1 MKSGFV
7 TLIGRPNVGKST
19 LMNRL
24 IGARIAITSNKA
36 QTTRHRIE
44 TVYTDERGQIIFLD
58 TPGIHKAKSRLG
70 DYMVGTAKDA
80 IGEVD
85 IVLWLIEPSD
95 PFGEGEE
102 LVRSFLKS
110 AKKPVVLLINK
121 TDLADEKTLAGC
133 RSRFEKE
140 YDFAAVQAVSAL
152 TGAGTEALMQRLF
165 DLLPEGPL
173 LYDEDTLTDQT
184 MRTLAAEFI
193 REKALKNLSDEVPHG
208 IAVEVEAYH
217 EKPDGSADIEAAIIC
232 EKESHKGIVIGKG
245 GLTIKKI
252 GTEARQEI
260 EKLTEAKVNLKL
272 FVKVRKDWRN
282 DQAFLKSIGYGKRT

>member
-1 MKSGFV
+1 
-7 TLIGRPNVGKST
+7 
-19 LMNRL
+19 
-24 IGARIAITSNKA
+24 
-36 QTTRHRIE
+36 
-44 TVYTDERGQIIFLD
+44 
-58 TPGIHKAKSRLG
+58 
-70 DYMVGTAKDA
+70 
-80 IGEVD
+80 
-85 IVLWLIEPSD
+85 
-95 PFGEGEE
+95 
-102 LVRSFLKS
+102 
-110 AKKPVVLLINK
+110 
-121 TDLADEKTLAGC
+121 
-133 RSRFEKE
+133 
-140 YDFAAVQAVSAL
+140 
-152 TGAGTEALMQRLF
+152 
-165 DLLPEGPL
+165 
-173 LYDEDTLTDQT
+173 

-282 DQAFLKSIGYGKRT
+282 DPAFLKSIGYGKRT